1 MDVQGKEG
9 IRRTMVLVTAA
20 SFLVLS
26 LIGLLLAVDEPAA
39 GASIGAIT
47 VTGGTKK
54 TYDGVNYLLDGSIT
68 VSGSGS
74 SLTFVNSTIALSQD
88 VGSNGKLGGGDDHI
102 YTISVSS
109 GGTLEFRNSILTTQT
124 DQLNPYFKID
134 ITVDGSVSRLVLKDS
149 TVEGPGSIVL
159 TNSAYL
165 RMDRSGFVELS
176 NQKNLDKDIDGDGS
190 SEDDKDYNDDG
201 MLLTMRSGSKGLITD
216 SELRDTFSF
225 SVPQRD
231 GIQAGNI
238 TLTGTGTNLTV
249 INSFLD
255 IDLETALSTGSHN
268 MLKIETG
275 AVAHLIGVAINNTP
289 QARSG
294 AINVATTSGQ
304 AVYYRWIGARVLDG
318 MGIQVEDRAVQLTR
332 VEGSVNRVL
341 TNAYLTQEILDYM
354 GRTTSTWD
362 RTDQDGFAIVP
373 VVTDLFTYG
382 SMPNSDVTPDFKVSL
397 TIGTET
403 LSASTSFPSYPT
415 LPGQG
420 DQKDLFQNIKEG
432 KTLPSSL
439 ATTLKGSLKFSEY
452 VVDPS
457 GSSFFSDLD
466 NDMTV
471 ASNIFIKGTSSIVN
485 GKFYP
490 SYYAFDGHLLVTS
503 TGTLTIND
511 TEVSFLTDEGN
522 AFILV
527 ENGGKVFLNNVTL
540 AKSGKS
546 SLYLYMLGSSTPTFK
561 LSKGKIDVENIVL
574 RDASVLDI
582 EGTKFNGSVN
592 MHGQSVNARIS
603 AKDILLKRLFA
614 RSSTLSLGGGKVNIG
629 SLDWKGVSFSSSDS
643 VFDLPFDIDRTA
655 NLVNVSFKG
664 NLPAGRS
671 GWVEATGSGLV
682 SLSYWTKAKVQ
693 DSVSNSLGGATVTV
707 DRVEGSAT
715 TPVGT
720 YSTDANGVSK
730 FSLLQEELREAG
742 RTFMGNYRLIG
753 TYRGF
758 SSTTYSTT
766 LQGTDVDAIVVI
778 PGGPNLRPNHIK
790 VDGALITGNP
800 VIVEANIS
808 NIGQFDANNFQVQLI
823 VAGQVVGEM
832 EVQGLAAGSS
842 VDVPFPWVPQNGQM
856 QFILRADPYSIL
868 METDETDNTFT
879 QTNYI
884 GLGPDYSISLMP
896 STNEWVFGVQ
906 GGIDVEVTNV
916 GEDDPSSTPF
926 TVDITY
932 DGSTSSG
939 TVISAL
945 PIPYIAP
952 GDSYTTTVTWVPDT
966 YGPVALMGVINA
978 LFDRV
983 PLNSM
988 DTEQIV
994 VRTLPD
1000 LKVQDGSFT
1009 ISVPSP
1015 VTVNTTATISFI
1027 IVNTG
1032 EIAATDFNVAVY
1044 DGLVDPDNIMGT
1056 PVKVL
1061 LIGPG
1066 GNTKLDVPFFAGLPL
1081 GTHDLTVVIDIDDDV
1096 PEQNE
1101 TNNMAEFPV
1110 SVDTPPDLTFTQAYG
1125 ATPRTVTDGKNVTF
1139 WATVKNVGRTI
1150 ARNAE
1155 VQFSIDSEVNMI
1167 ATKVITLLPDQSM
1180 NVSTTWMAEGLGLH
1194 DLLIDVDPKDRIL
1207 EPRET
1212 NNQVTTEFRVISK
1225 PDIFMEVT
1233 DLRQLTDGSLEIGRP
1248 ARFNVTIRNGGETE
1262 ARNVFIRFYD
1272 GDPESGG
1279 KIVQWSDSQP
1289 SASFNLIGPGKVR
1302 YTELT
1307 WVPTKGGMHDLF
1319 IILDLSNYVLESN
1332 EDNNKVSWPL
1342 YVLTL
1347 PDISLTDVS
1356 IRQGPFS
1363 VSSAG
1368 VGSQVT
1374 INITIENLGDST
1386 SPAFKLSVLNGEYS
1400 NDPLAVR
1407 IGAVINYLQGRIKGH
1422 SKTYTE
1428 VSWTVAYPKGLR
1440 AIFVNAESQDLSEQG
1455 YANNIRS
1462 IPFEIFDIKDVPEL
1476 TYDVGSLRLTS
1487 KYSGMSPDT
1496 SGVGFFGTNI
1506 TVSFNMTN
1514 IGGKGATNCTVH
1526 FLVSNTTSSWLVHS
1540 TQVGFMED
1548 NSTEPVIGYWVLDT
1562 LGMTT
1567 LSVLIDPENGIR
1579 EFDEGNNLLTRVID
1593 IQPAPDLSVNLFK
1606 ESDGYDL
1613 ETGRFKLTKGS
1624 SYMVTY
1630 RLTNTGNFSYNR
1642 VQLDFS
1648 GDANE
1653 NRKFVDIGPYGTIAV
1668 EFEVEPRTVHS
1679 DPVLWGCTVNKNG
1692 AVYESDTRNNQVNT
1706 EVIVKEQPK
1715 EINVLI
1721 PVLIVLVLFTIVVA
1735 ALAFFIYKRYQEA
1748 GKAKCSNCGGL
1759 VDLEATVCT
1768 HCGIEF
1774 SDELECDCGTIIPSG
1789 ASECPNCHKPILGA
1803 LVGPKEGEVP
1813 SKDEPEELEEI
1824 TEDGEGE
1831 GAAPEAGAKDGLAAP
1846 LSPET
1851 SGTTKT
1857 DVSTEKAENKAPE
1870 EELAECFE
1878 CGALIP
1884 VSAPICPHCGA
1895 VFE

>member
-1 MDVQGKEG
+1 
-9 IRRTMVLVTAA
+9 MVLVTAA
-20 SFLVLS
+20 SFLTFS

-47 VTGGTKK
+47 ITGGSKK

-68 VSGSGS
+68 VSGAGS
-74 SLTFVNSTIALSQD
+74 TLTFINSTIALSQD
-88 VGSNGKLGGGDDHI
+88 VGIDGKLGGGDDHI

-109 GGTLEFRNSILTTQT
+109 GGTLELRNSFLTTQT
-124 DQLNPYFKID
+124 DQLNPYFRMD
-134 ITVDGSVSRLVLKDS
+134 ITVDGSGSKLVLSDS
-149 TVEGPGSIVL
+149 TVEGPGSLVL

-165 RMDRSGFVELS
+165 KMDMSAFVELS
-176 NQKNLDKDIDGDGS
+176 DQKNLDKDIDGDGS

-201 MLLTMRSGSKGLITD
+201 LLLTMRSGSKGLITD

-225 SVPQRD
+225 NVPQRD
-231 GIQAGNI
+231 GLQAGNV

-255 IDLETALSTGSHN
+255 IDLETSLSTGSHN
-268 MLKIETG
+268 MLKIENG
-275 AVAHLIGVAINNTP
+275 AVAHLVGVAINNTP

-294 AINVATTSGQ
+294 AINVATTTGQ

-341 TNAYLTQEILDYM
+341 TSAYLTQEILDYM

-362 RTDQDGFAIVP
+362 RTDQNGFAIVP
-373 VVTDLFTYG
+373 VVTDLLTYA

-415 LPGQG
+415 LPDQG
-420 DQKDLFQNIKEG
+420 DQKDLFQNIMEG
-432 KTLPSSL
+432 KNLPSSL
-439 ATTLKGSLKFSEY
+439 ATDLNGPLKFSEF

-457 GSSFFSDLD
+457 SSAFFSDLD
-466 NDMTV
+466 PDMTV
-471 ASNIFIKGTSSIVN
+471 ASNIYIKGTSSMVN

-490 SYYAFDGHLLVTS
+490 SYYAFDGHLLVKS
-503 TGTLTIND
+503 TGTLTMND

-540 AKSGKS
+540 GKSGKS
-546 SLYLYMLGSSTPTFK
+546 SLYIYMLGSSTPTFK
-561 LSKGKIDVENIVL
+561 MSKGRIEAENIVL
-574 RDASVLDI
+574 RDTAVLDI
-582 EGTKFNGSVN
+582 EGTRFNGSLNV
-592 MHGQSVNARIS
+592 HGQSVNARIS
-603 AKDILLKRLFA
+603 ATDVLLKSLFA
-614 RSSTLSLGGGKVNIG
+614 RSSTLSLGGGNISIG
-629 SLDWKGVSFSSSDS
+629 SLDWKGVAFNSSDA
-643 VFDLPFDIDRTA
+643 VLNLPLDIDRSA

-664 NLPAGRS
+664 DLPSGRS
-671 GWVEATGSGLV
+671 GWVAATGSGLV
-682 SLSYWTKAKVQ
+682 SISYWAKARVV
-693 DSVSNSLGGATVTV
+693 DSVSNTLGGATVTV
-707 DRVEGSAT
+707 NRVEGSAT
-715 TPVGT
+715 TQVGT
-720 YSTDANGVSK
+720 YQTDAFGISK
-730 FSLLQEELREAG
+730 FPLLQEELRETG
-742 RTFMGNYRLIG
+742 RTFMGNYKLKG

-766 LQGTDVDAIVVI
+766 LQGKDVDAVVVI
-778 PGGPNLRPNHIK
+778 PGGPNLRPNHLM
-790 VDGALITGNP
+790 VDGALISGNP
-800 VIVEANIS
+800 VTVEANIS
-808 NIGQFDANNFQVQLI
+808 NIGQFDAGNFQVQLI
-823 VAGQVVGEM
+823 VAGMVVGET
-832 EVQGLAAGSS
+832 EVPGLIAGSS
-842 VDVPFPWVPQNGQM
+842 VTVPFPWVSQNGQM
-856 QFILRADPYSIL
+856 QFILRVDPYSIL

-879 QTNYI
+879 QTNYV
-884 GLGPDYSISLMP
+884 GLGPDYEINLVP
-896 STNEWVFGVQ
+896 STTEWVFGMQ
-906 GGIDVEVTNV
+906 GGIDVMVTNI
-916 GEDDPSSTPF
+916 GEEDPTATPF

-932 DGSTSSG
+932 SGPTSSG

-952 GDSYTTTVTWVPDT
+952 GDSYTTTVSWVPDT
-966 YGPVALMGVINA
+966 YGPVDLMGVINA
-978 LFDRV
+978 VFDRV

-988 DTEQIV
+988 ATEQIV

-1009 ISVPSP
+1009 LSVPSP
-1015 VTVNTTATISFI
+1015 VTVNTTATVSFVV
-1027 IVNTG
+1027 VNTG
-1032 EIAATDFNVAVY
+1032 EIAAIDFNVAVY
-1044 DGLVDPDNIMGT
+1044 DGTVDPDNIIDAPM
-1056 PVKVL
+1056 KVVMVL
-1061 LIGPG
+1061 PG
-1066 GNTKLDVPFFAGLPL
+1066 GNVMLDVPFFAGLPL
-1081 GTHDLTVVIDIDDDV
+1081 GIHDLTVVIDTDDDV
-1096 PEQNE
+1096 AEQNE
-1101 TNNMAEFPV
+1101 SNNMAVFPV

-1125 ATPRTVTDGKNVTF
+1125 VTPRTVTEGKNVTF
-1139 WATVKNVGRTI
+1139 WATVKNEGRTM

-1167 ATKVITLLPDQSM
+1167 ATKVLTLLPGQSN
-1180 NVSTTWMAEGLGLH
+1180 NVSVTWMAEGLGLH

-1212 NNQVTTEFRVISK
+1212 NNQVTIEFRVISK

-1233 DLRQLTDGSLEIGRP
+1233 DLRQLTDGSLEIGKP
-1248 ARFNVTIRNGGETE
+1248 ARFNVTVRNGGETE

-1279 KIVQWSDSQP
+1279 KIVQWSDTQP

-1302 YTELT
+1302 FTELT
-1307 WVPTKGGMHDLF
+1307 WVPASGGMHYLF
-1319 IILDLSNYVLESN
+1319 IIMDLSNYVVESD
-1332 EDNNKVSWPL
+1332 EENNKVSWPL

-1347 PDISLTDVS
+1347 PDIALTDVS
-1356 IRQGPFS
+1356 IKQGPFS

-1374 INITIENLGDST
+1374 VNITLENLGDST
-1386 SPAFKLSVLNGEYS
+1386 SPAFKLTVLNGEYS
-1400 NDPLAVR
+1400 NDPLAMR
-1407 IGAVINYLQGRIKGH
+1407 IGAVINYLPGRIMGH
-1422 SKTYTE
+1422 SKTYAE

-1440 AIFVNAESQDLSEQG
+1440 AIFASAESQGAAEQG
-1455 YANNIRS
+1455 YTNNIRS
-1462 IPFEIFDIKDVPEL
+1462 IPFEIFDIMDVPEL

-1487 KYSGMSPDT
+1487 KYAGMSPENNNL
-1496 SGVGFFGTNI
+1496 GFFGTNI
-1506 TVSFNMTN
+1506 TVSFNITN

-1526 FLVSNTTSSWLVHS
+1526 FLVSNDTSSWLVHS

-1562 LGMTT
+1562 LGRTT
-1567 LSVLIDPENGIR
+1567 LSMLIDPENGIK

-1593 IQPAPDLSVNLFK
+1593 IQPAPDLSVSLFK
-1606 ESDGYDL
+1606 ESEGYDMG
-1613 ETGRFKLTKGS
+1613 TGRFKMTKGS
-1624 SYMVTY
+1624 SYAVTY
-1630 RLTNTGNFSYNR
+1630 RLTNTGNFSYSR
-1642 VQLDFS
+1642 VQVDFS
-1648 GDANE
+1648 GDAKE
-1653 NRKFVDIGPYGTIAV
+1653 NRKFVDIGPFGTIAV
-1668 EFEVEPRTVHS
+1668 EFEVEPRTVNS

-1706 EVIVKEQPK
+1706 EVIVKDQPK

-1721 PVLIVLVLFTIVVA
+1721 PIMIVLVLVIIVVI
-1735 ALAFFIYKRYQEA
+1735 ALAFFVHKRYQEA

-1759 VDLEATVCT
+1759 VEMDANVCP

-1774 SDELECDCGTIIPSG
+1774 SEELECDCGTIIPPG
-1789 ASECPNCHKPILGA
+1789 ATECPNCHKPILGA
-1803 LVGPKEGEVP
+1803 ITGPKGDEPTKE
-1813 SKDEPEELEEI
+1813 EPEELEEMP
-1824 TEDGEGE
+1824 EEE
-1831 GAAPEAGAKDGLAAP
+1831 KGAAPVESPKEGPAVPQAP
-1846 LSPET
+1846 AVGEPV
-1851 SGTTKT
+1851 KT
-1857 DVSTEKAENKAPE
+1857 DGSEGKKAPE